1 MATPRIYKQ
10 TTVFNGRATGMR
22 NLWEPSTEYKGKK
35 QDKPSYLFSF
45 IVPKTRGHWSEEPL
59 FAGFTQA
66 AQELYQ
72 QAMSHI
78 PFPQIVWPVKDGDV
92 SPEVGK
98 SPIEWARGHWFLSGS
113 SSSPIDTNIVQAGV
127 PIKIAN
133 RALVKPGDFVAV
145 GIALAVN
152 SNTPNAVKCYINSVL
167 FMGPGE
173 EIAVGNSISGAELM
187 AQAKQQ
193 GLNVTGFGAG
203 MPNGGFGAPPQQGFT
218 QGFAPQ
224 TANPALLGT
233 APQQMAGAVSPSNFG
248 GAPAPLQP
256 PQGQFASPG
265 GFAPPSGFPQR

>member
-1 MATPRIYKQ
+1 MATPRVYKQ
-10 TTVFNGRATGMR
+10 TTIFNGRATGMR

-45 IVPKTRGHWSEEPL
+45 IVPKTRGHWSEEPQ

-72 QAMSHI
+72 QVMSHI
-78 PFPQIVWPVKDGDV
+78 PFPQIIWPVKDGDV

-98 SPIEWARGHWFLSGS
+98 SPVEWAKGHWFITGS

-127 PIKIAN
+127 PVKIAN

-145 GIALAVN
+145 GIALAQN
-152 SNTPNAVKCYINSVL
+152 SNTANAVKCYINSVL

-187 AQAKQQ
+187 AKAKEQ
-193 GLNVTGFGAG
+193 GLNVTGFGG
-203 MPNGGFGAPPQQGFT
+203 VQQGFGAQQGF
-218 QGFAPQ
+218 
-224 TANPALLGT
+224 
-233 APQQMAGAVSPSNFG
+233 VSPPTTVLPPSQLQAPSGFG